1 MGARHHPPAA
11 LGLVVIVAVAG
22 CAGSDLYQGF
32 GKTRP
37 KPTIAE
43 APRPSPPKTT
53 PRPQGPPEARNITV
67 ILEKYDAATVN
78 AAGASLGLR
87 ARAGRSRVTVQGGPA
102 LARNGIHLSV
112 GSPDLRARLRA
123 SASRRRS
130 SLHQQLFITV
140 ADGQQGTLVVGS
152 DVWVNRLGFWT
163 PGGFVVLLERQFVG
177 RSLVVR
183 PRLLGGGRIAI
194 ELWPRF
200 STRRGKVV
208 DLTQLATKV
217 VVREGQ
223 PLVIGGLA
231 TGGESVGAV
240 LFGLTS
246 RQRTSSMTLVLT
258 ATVGGAEMQW
268 PGRR

>member
-1 MGARHHPPAA
+1 MGARHLRRVA
-11 LGLVVIVAVAG
+11 LGIAMTVAIAG
-22 CAGSDLYQGF
+22 CVGTDIYHGF

-37 KPTIAE
+37 RPPIAE
-43 APRPSPPKTT
+43 APKPSPPKMHPGHQEPAVT
-53 PRPQGPPEARNITV
+53 RNITV
-67 ILEKYDAATVN
+67 ILEKYDAATAN
-78 AAGASLGLR
+78 AAGATLGLR
-87 ARAGRSRVTVQGGPA
+87 ATAGRSRVAVQGGPA
-102 LARNGIHLSV
+102 LARNGIQLTV
-112 GSPDLRARLRA
+112 GSKDLRARLRA

-140 ADGQQGTLVVGS
+140 ADGQEGTLVVGS

-183 PRLLGGGRIAI
+183 PKLVGGGRIAI

-200 STRRGKVV
+200 STRRGRVIDV
-208 DLTQLATKV
+208 TQLATKV

-268 PGRR
+268 PGRP

>member
-1 MGARHHPPAA
+1 MGARQLCRAA
-11 LGLVVIVAVAG
+11 LGIAMTVAIPG
-22 CAGSDLYQGF
+22 CVGSDIYHGF
-32 GKTRP
+32 GKTKP
-37 KPTIAE
+37 EPTIAE
-43 APRPSPPKTT
+43 APRPSQPKTT
-53 PRPQGPPEARNITV
+53 PRPRGPSRTRNITV
-67 ILEKYDAATVN
+67 ILEKYDSATVN

-87 ARAGRSRVTVQGGPA
+87 ARTGRSRIAVQGGPA
-102 LARNGIHLSV
+102 LARNGIQLSV
-112 GSPDLRARLRA
+112 GSKDLRARLRA

-140 ADGQQGTLVVGS
+140 ADGQEGTLVVGS

-183 PRLLGGGRIAI
+183 PKLLGGGRIAI

-200 STRRGKVV
+200 STRRGRVIDV
-208 DLTQLATKV
+208 TQLATKV
-217 VVREGQ
+217 VVREGE

-231 TGGESVGAV
+231 TGGESVGAI

-258 ATVGGAEMQW
+258 ARVGGAEMQW
-268 PGRR
+268 HGRQ